1 MRTAMKHGTTW
12 LIGWIDDG
20 MDVSSL
26 CIFGNLNMHV
36 YYYLLLSLL
45 VLWGHRFVSSL
56 LLCFA
61 LIDQSFFFVLFFCM
75 HWIRIHPSIYVF
87 SLYTYNLLRSYFDRL
102 STA

>member
-1 MRTAMKHGTTW
+1 MRTGMKHGTTW

-56 LLCFA
+56 FLCSA
-61 LIDQSFFFVLFFCM
+61 LIDQSFFLCFVFLYALDTYS
-75 HWIRIHPSIYVF
+75 SINLCVF
-87 SLYTYNLLRSYFDRL
+87 SLHV
-102 STA
+102 